1 MEPEI
6 IANII
11 IIGRGRKIQYL
22 FERVFS
28 LFKIMLTISYRTDLF
43 V

>member
-11 IIGRGRKIQYL
+11 IIGRGRKFQYL